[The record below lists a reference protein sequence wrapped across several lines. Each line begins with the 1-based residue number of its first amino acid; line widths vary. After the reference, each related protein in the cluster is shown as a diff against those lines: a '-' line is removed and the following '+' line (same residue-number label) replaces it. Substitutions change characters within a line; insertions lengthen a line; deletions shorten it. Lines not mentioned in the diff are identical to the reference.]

1 MSSASLGKW
10 LLNSLFETPS
20 ELASIMYQPGE
31 EAVPGFRLVR
41 RLGSGNFGEVWQAA
55 APGGTQIAL
64 KFMSLDEKGL
74 REFRSLKLVKRV
86 RHPNLVPIM
95 AYWVKDAD
103 GNILEDAESEEEVR
117 HSDKVSE
124 TLVAADLRHL
134 NREPRSGPT
143 ELIVAMGLGDKSLY
157 DRLVECQDE
166 GKPSIPADELL
177 AYMHAT
183 ASALDYLNHPV
194 HDPRWGRAAIQHR
207 DVKPQ
212 NVLIVG
218 GAAQVCDYGLARALD
233 DTRGTCSLSPAY
245 AAPESFDGKVCAQT
259 DQYSLAVTYVELRTG
274 NLPFHDT
281 SLMGILKAHR
291 TGDLDLTK
299 LTGPEQ
305 AVIKRATAANPDHR
319 YPSCQAMVAA
329 LQDAMSQRPEP
340 ARRATWIWVA
350 ASLLI
355 AVPAALFAVLRW
367 FPSVNVPAGF
377 EADAGASA
385 VAVGGMHYY
394 DRISRVL
401 PSGTRVPF
409 VLIDQK
415 PGSELGTFYI
425 METKVWNDL
434 FREFAVESPDAL
446 KSSAW
451 QRGAETADQE
461 LATDDP
467 RLPAVRMTALEAH
480 RFAEWLGG
488 ALPSAKQWDTA
499 AGLFLDD
506 AAAGPFLEPPDGTP
520 PSVAVGRRASGP
532 LPVGE
537 APDDVSPFGC
547 RDMAGNGLEWT
558 RTIDDNPSQAL
569 SNREIPNVVEDDL
582 IVLRGRSYASGRP
595 LQYDDLRGLSEVQA
609 HDEGSPEIGLRVVL
623 VPEF

>member
-1 MSSASLGKW
+1 
-10 LLNSLFETPS
+10 
-20 ELASIMYQPGE
+20 MYQPGE

-124 TLVAADLRHL
+124 TLVAADFRHL

-157 DRLVECQDE
+157 DRLTECQDE
-166 GKPSIPADELL
+166 GKTSIPVDELL

-291 TGDLDLTK
+291 SGDLDLTK
-299 LTGPEQ
+299 LTAPEQ
-305 AVIKRATAANPDHR
+305 SVIKRATAANPDER

-329 LQDAMSQRPEP
+329 LQDALSQRPEP
-340 ARRATWIWVA
+340 PRRATWLWVA

-355 AVPAALFAVLRW
+355 AVPAALFAIQRW
-367 FPSVNVPAGF
+367 FPSVHLPAGF
-377 EADAGASA
+377 EADSEAKA
-385 VAVGGMHYY
+385 VPIGGTHYY

-409 VLIDQK
+409 VLVEQT
-415 PGSELGTFYI
+415 PGSELRTFYM
-425 METKVWNDL
+425 METKVWNEL
-434 FREFAVESPDAL
+434 FQEFAAETPDAL
-446 KSSAW
+446 KGDDW
-451 QRGAETADQE
+451 RRGAEAGGQE
-461 LATDDP
+461 LGVDNP
-467 RLPAVRMTALEAH
+467 RLPAVRMTAMEAY
-480 RFAEWLGG
+480 RFSEWLGG
-488 ALPSAKQWDTA
+488 DLPSIKQWDTA
-499 AGLFLDD
+499 AGLYLDELGD
-506 AAAGPFLEPPDGTP
+506 GPFVSPPNGEAP
-520 PSVAVGRRASGP
+520 RIAVDRRASGP

-547 RDMAGNGLEWT
+547 RDMAGNGFEWT

-569 SNREIPNVVEDDL
+569 SNREVPNLVEDDL
-582 IVLRGRSYASGRP
+582 VVLRGRSYASARP
-595 LQYDDLRGLSEVQA
+595 LHYDDLRGLSETQA
-609 HDEGSPEIGLRVVL
+609 HDEGSPEIGLRVVI
-623 VPEF
+623 VPEH